1 MVGQGQECNRGVVR
15 MGCHRRAVYDTIA
28 RIPSASR
35 TRTIK
40 KHLHTS
46 PHAERRLLEAAARAQ
61 RLFECEKRKGGE
73 HNPTEGIRKPGPA
86 ELYRIKT
93 DMAIGSAELPLPK
106 PIGFPA
112 SEVHEP
118 FKTLQSRGYGHS
130 QVTKAYQS

>member
-1 MVGQGQECNRGVVR
+1 

-40 KHLHTS
+40 KHLDTS
-46 PHAERRLLEAAARAQ
+46 PNAERRLLEAATKARK
-61 RLFECEKRKGGE
+61 LLECKKRKGGG
-73 HNPTEGIRKPGPA
+73 HNPTDGIRKPRPA
-86 ELYRIKT
+86 ELCGIKT

-118 FKTLQSRGYGHS
+118 FKTLQSCGYGDR
-130 QVTKAYQS
+130 QVSKAYQS